1 MATAGGVRRFPDA
14 QAAVER
20 APRFVYVGSDLDG
33 TAAAFRTALDRRHV
47 PYRAR
52 TFAFLT
58 VFDQLPPTAGP
69 GGRPGPG

>member
-1 MATAGGVRRFPDA
+1 VHRFPDA

-33 TAAAFRTALDRRHV
+33 TAAAFRAALDRRHV

-52 TFAFLT
+52 RIAFVT
-58 VFDQLPPTAGP
+58 VFDRLPPTASPASLGLT
-69 GGRPGPG
+69 